1 MTYLQTLVKVEV
13 MVQQRQ
19 IVPTQV
25 RPSKDQD
32 RQVTIFESFK
42 SI

>member
-19 IVPTQV
+19 IVPRQV
-25 RPSKDQD
+25 RPSKDHD
-32 RQVTIFESFK
+32 RQVTILESFK

>member
-1 MTYLQTLVKVEV
+1 MLYLQTLVRKEV

-25 RPSKDQD
+25 RIMTDK
-32 RQVTIFESFK
+32 
-42 SI
+42 

>member
-13 MVQQRQ
+13 TVQRRQ

-25 RPSKDQD
+25 RPSKDHD
-32 RQVTIFESFK
+32 RQVTILESFK